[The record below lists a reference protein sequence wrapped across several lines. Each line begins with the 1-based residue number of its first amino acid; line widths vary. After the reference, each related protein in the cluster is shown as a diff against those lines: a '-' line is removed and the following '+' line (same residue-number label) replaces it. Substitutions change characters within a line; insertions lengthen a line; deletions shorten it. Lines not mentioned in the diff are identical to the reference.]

1 MADRNDNDAIQ
12 TTNTSFEIIHALQEL
27 GPARLSEIADRLGLA
42 ESTTHRHL
50 QTLSDLRYVS
60 RDGDRYQIGLRFA
73 RLGRAAQTRDPA
85 YEMAKPHVQ
94 ELAEETGERAQF
106 VVEDHGL
113 GIYLHVETGSR
124 AVRVGFG
131 VGRQIHLHSSSAG
144 KAILAHSPRER
155 VDDILDQWG
164 LPAHA
169 TNTITDRDALYD
181 ELETVRERGVAF
193 NREEHVDGLNGTA
206 VPVKRDGRA
215 VGALAVAG
223 PSHRLTGEW
232 FEDEVPSMML
242 AAANELELNVTY
254 ASDASSTDHIVE

>member
-1 MADRNDNDAIQ
+1 MVERNEETIQ
-12 TTNTSFEIIHALQEL
+12 ATKTSFEVVHTLQEI
-27 GPARLSEIADRLGLA
+27 GPARLSEIAAELELA

-50 QTLSDLRYVS
+50 QTLHDMRYVS
-60 RDGDRYQIGLRFA
+60 RDGERYQLGLRFA

-85 YEMAKPHVQ
+85 YEMTQRHV
-94 ELAEETGERAQF
+94 EALAEETGERAQF

-113 GIYLHVETGSR
+113 GIYLHVETGSQ

-144 KAILAHSPRER
+144 KAILAHYPRER
-155 VDDILDQWG
+155 VDEILDQWG

-169 TNTITDRDALYD
+169 ANTITDREELYE

-215 VGALAVAG
+215 IGALAVAG

-232 FEDEVPSMML
+232 LDEEIPDMML
-242 AAANELELNVTY
+242 AAANELELNATY
-254 ASDASSTDHIVE
+254 ASDAGSRDHIVE